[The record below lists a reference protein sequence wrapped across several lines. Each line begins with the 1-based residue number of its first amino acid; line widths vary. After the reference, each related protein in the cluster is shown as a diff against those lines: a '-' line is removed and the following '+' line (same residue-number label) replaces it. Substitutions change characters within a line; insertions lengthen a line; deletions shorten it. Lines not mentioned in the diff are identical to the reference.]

1 MTQPATPLTGA
12 QILDL
17 LRELADRL
25 PASRP
30 HPVLILVGGALLA
43 TAGLRDTTHDADS
56 ARRLTPEVQDAA
68 ADVARSHDLNGSWL
82 TAAAAPYA
90 PVTLREADCS
100 VLLEHPHLR
109 VLGAPLQQVFLM
121 KMFANR
127 PVDLP
132 DLAAMWPVCGF
143 ASVDEAVSAFYAG
156 YPLENHDPYLPQWL
170 AGVTGQRT

>member
-1 MTQPATPLTGA
+1 MSEPAQLLTGG

-30 HPVLILVGGALLA
+30 RPVLILVGGALLA
-43 TAGLRDTTHDADS
+43 TAGLRDTTQDADS
-56 ARRLTPEVQDAA
+56 ARRLTPEVQAAA
-68 ADVARSHDLNGSWL
+68 ADVALVHDLTASWL
-82 TAAAAPYA
+82 NAAAASYA

-100 VLLEHPHLR
+100 VLLDHPRLQ

-132 DLAAMWPVCGF
+132 DLAAMWPV
-143 ASVDEAVSAFYAG
+143 
-156 YPLENHDPYLPQWL
+156 
-170 AGVTGQRT
+170 